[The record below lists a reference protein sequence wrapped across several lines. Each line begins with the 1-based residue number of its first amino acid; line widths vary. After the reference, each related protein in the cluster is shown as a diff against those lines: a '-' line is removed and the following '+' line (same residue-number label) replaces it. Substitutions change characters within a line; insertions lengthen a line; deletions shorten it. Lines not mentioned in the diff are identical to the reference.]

1 MASEGALS
9 SPGCRCAWCKGF
21 FRSRL
26 WFGAGVICFLRRN
39 DATVPSVGGMRGLGW
54 AVWLQSI
61 SSPGK
66 LLQEDLEA
74 FPSAGRNPSWLM
86 YSASCA
92 CPVPCLTVLSL
103 SIWIGRWTAW
113 MLFSSSYLFSLF
125 LYRKSGTGECWWSLL
140 PVCCPPPP
148 PGFEAP
154 GAGAPWDPHSWALR
168 AVQTPRQEHCS
179 GCLQGRSTGC
189 CCLLAP
195 RRMGGGIVPGAHQGP
210 TCPLLSGWSR
220 SLLRVCLST
229 LGCKT

>member
-1 MASEGALS
+1 MAAAPCVSPCLVVVVVSTGRGLGTPGWGSGTCLCPLGSGGFSRCCRSLQLRPKPRCWRPALEEARSCLSMASEGSLS

-125 LYRKSGTGECWWSLL
+125 LHRKSGTGECWWSLL
-140 PVCCPPPP
+140 PVCCL
-148 PGFEAP
+148 
-154 GAGAPWDPHSWALR
+154 SL
-168 AVQTPRQEHCS
+168 
-179 GCLQGRSTGC
+179 
-189 CCLLAP
+189 
-195 RRMGGGIVPGAHQGP
+195 GGWKA
-210 TCPLLSGWSR
+210 TLSSSATR
-220 SLLRVCLST
+220 L
-229 LGCKT
+229 